1 MNILQ
6 IVQHLKTG
14 GLETMVL
21 DLMKNSQYCDTTYI
35 VALEGTKEDALAAF
49 PQLQR
54 IEHRII
60 CLNKAPGWK
69 LGVVEQLTTIIKEKH
84 IDALHSHHIGP
95 LIYGAMAQK
104 QCKGVGHIH
113 TIHDAWFL
121 NTRRYRF
128 MFQFIAKM
136 TNVTLVADA
145 KTVANDIKD
154 LAGINVDET
163 ILNGIDITR
172 YSSGDK
178 MRARQSLGLPLS
190 EYLIG
195 CAARLAPGKGHKALI
210 ETLAKLPESVHLV
223 LAGQGELGES
233 LEALSQQLKI
243 AHRIHWLGQC
253 QDMPSFYQAI
263 DSFCLFSER
272 EGLPLSVM
280 EAIASYKPV
289 VSTNVGGIPEVV
301 TSDVGMT
308 LEPTNTR
315 SLHSALLESLRT
327 PVDRTKVKA
336 LRKRIDVRTM
346 SARYDA
352 LVKPMSFQ

>member
-21 DLMKNSQYCDTTYI
+21 DLMKNSQYCDSTYI
-35 VALEGTKEDALAAF
+35 VALEGNKKEALVAF
-49 PQLQR
+49 PQLKR
-54 IEHRII
+54 IKDRII
-60 CLNKAPGWK
+60 CLDKAPGWK
-69 LGVVEQLTTIIKEKH
+69 LGVVQQLANICKDKN
-84 IDALHSHHIGP
+84 IDVMHSHHIGP

-104 QCKGVGHIH
+104 KSKGLGHIH

-121 NTRRYRF
+121 NTRRYRL
-128 MFQFIAKM
+128 MFQLIAKM

-145 KTVANDIKD
+145 KTVANDIKA

-172 YSSGDK
+172 YSAGNK
-178 MRARQSLGLPLS
+178 MRARESLGLPMCD
-190 EYLIG
+190 YLIG

-210 ETLAKLPESVHLV
+210 ETMARLPDSVQLV
-223 LAGQGELGES
+223 LAGQGELNDE
-233 LEALSQQLKI
+233 LRALSHRLKI
-243 AHRIHWLGQC
+243 DHRIHWLGQC
-253 QDMPSFYQAI
+253 EDMPSFYQAI

-280 EAIASYKPV
+280 EALASFTPV

-301 TSDVGMT
+301 TSDIGMT

-315 SLHSALLESLRT
+315 SLHSALLHSLRT
-327 PVDRTKVKA
+327 PVDRARVKA
-336 LRKRIDVRTM
+336 LRQRIDVRTM

-352 LVKPMSFQ
+352 LVDPMSFQ